1 MSISG
6 IDRTL
11 ALALHV
17 HAQLAQVTP
26 EMVPLAVSPP
36 MMVAPVVL
44 TVVAVPAVNV
54 LFECTA
60 LAALDGK
67 LLLTVRPVVA
77 LPTVAVVF
85 ASTVEGALC
94 GTALTAAFNN
104 RRPPPPVPVDVIAP
118 TDPDDVIVTTDWASP
133 MAAVVPVQPEFWLS
147 SYIARDNPAS
157 AAYWAAAASPAL

>member
-6 IDRTL
+6 IARTL

-36 MMVAPVVL
+36 MMLAPAVF
-44 TVVAVPAVNV
+44 TVMAVPAVNL

-67 LLLTVRPVVA
+67 SLLTVRPVVGA
-77 LPTVAVVF
+77 PIVAAVF
-85 ASTVEGALC
+85 ASTVGGALC
-94 GTALTAAFNN
+94 GAVLTPALPTPA
-104 RRPPPPVPVDVIAP
+104 PPPPG
-118 TDPDDVIVTTDWASP
+118 
-133 MAAVVPVQPEFWLS
+133 
-147 SYIARDNPAS
+147 
-157 AAYWAAAASPAL
+157 

>member
-6 IDRTL
+6 IARTL

-36 MMVAPVVL
+36 MTLAPAVF

-60 LAALDGK
+60 LAMLEGK
-67 LLLTVRPVVA
+67 SFLTVSPVVP
-77 LPTVAVVF
+77 LPIVAGGVPRPGLGGPLGVPPNA
-85 ASTVEGALC
+85 ASNT
-94 GTALTAAFNN
+94 
-104 RRPPPPVPVDVIAP
+104 RRPPPPGPV
-118 TDPDDVIVTTDWASP
+118 
-133 MAAVVPVQPEFWLS
+133 
-147 SYIARDNPAS
+147 
-157 AAYWAAAASPAL
+157 

>member
-6 IDRTL
+6 IARTL

-36 MMVAPVVL
+36 MMLAPAVF

-60 LAALDGK
+60 LAAVDGK
-67 LLLTVRPVVA
+67 SFLTVRPVVA
-77 LPTVAVVF
+77 LPIVAVGF
-85 ASTVEGALC
+85 ARTGGLAGCGGARNPGLST
-94 GTALTAAFNN
+94 
-104 RRPPPPVPVDVIAP
+104 PPAPPRGRAP
-118 TDPDDVIVTTDWASP
+118 G
-133 MAAVVPVQPEFWLS
+133 
-147 SYIARDNPAS
+147 
-157 AAYWAAAASPAL
+157 